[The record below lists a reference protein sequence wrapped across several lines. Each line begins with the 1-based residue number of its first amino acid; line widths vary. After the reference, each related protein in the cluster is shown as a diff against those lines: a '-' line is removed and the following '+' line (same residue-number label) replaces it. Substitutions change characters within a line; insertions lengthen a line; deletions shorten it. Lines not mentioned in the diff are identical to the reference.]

1 MALDPAI
8 RGKVAAKLLRRLDA
22 KLGVAVG
29 SGLPLVMAQWVKRR
43 ETGGVGRWQPVFL
56 QFV

>member
-1 MALDPAI
+1 MAPDPGF
-8 RGKVAAKLLRRLDA
+8 RGKVAAKLVGRLDA
-22 KLGVAVG
+22 KLGVVVG
-29 SGLPLVMAQWVKRR
+29 SGLPLVMAQWVKRQ